1 MHRDAADLDCPARRD
16 RWSMTSDFPI
26 LTVIVFT
33 PAVGALLVLC
43 TPARRPELAR
53 TLGYVATIATAGL
66 TAWLLWNFQR
76 GEAGFQFVEQYN
88 WIDNLGVDYLFGVDG
103 LSVFMIVITAFLFPI
118 GLLASQPLQHR
129 VKAYIFW
136 FLMLEMTILGIF
148 CSLDLICF
156 FVFWELLLVPMYFLI
171 AGWGSGRRVYAAVKF
186 FIYTAA
192 GSAFLLVSILVLGF
206 LHQSATGNLTFDF
219 RVLMDWDGLS
229 LTTERWLFLGFMISF
244 AIKAPL
250 VPFHTWLP
258 DVHTEAPTFGS
269 VILAGVLLKMG
280 AYGFL
285 RFSFTLFP
293 QASID
298 FAPLMLTLAVIGI
311 VYGAVVAAMQ
321 KDVKRLIAYSSV
333 SHMGFIIL
341 GIFSL
346 TTIGLDGALFIMLS
360 HPLTTGALFLL
371 VGMLYERRHTRQIGD
386 LDGIW
391 KVMPIFTAMFLIA
404 TFAGIG
410 LPGMSGFVGEFLSLL
425 GAFIGDGPWAII
437 ATTGVILAA
446 VYMLWAVQRVFTG
459 QPTAANAGLRDVG
472 VREVIVVAPLLVASL
487 FLGIYPRPVIDRV
500 EPTAK
505 SLIEHFERETDFR
518 EDSPNPIIEAE
529 LPEDL
534 REPADEA
541 ADR

>member
-1 MHRDAADLDCPARRD
+1 M
-16 RWSMTSDFPI
+16 SDFPI

-53 TLGYVATIATAGL
+53 TVGYVTSVATAGL
-66 TAWLLWNFQR
+66 TGYLLWHFES
-76 GEAGFQFVEQYN
+76 GVAGFQFVEEYR
-88 WIDNLGVDYLFGVDG
+88 WIEDLGVNYLFGVDG
-103 LSVFMIVITAFLFPI
+103 LSVFMVAITAFLFPI

-129 VKAYIFW
+129 VKAYVFW
-136 FLMLEMTILGIF
+136 FLLLEMAIMGIF
-148 CSLDLICF
+148 SSLDLICF
-156 FVFWELLLVPMYFLI
+156 FVFWEFLLVPMYFLI

-186 FIYTAA
+186 FIYTAG

-206 LHQSATGNLTFDF
+206 LHQAATGDLTFDF
-219 RVLMDWDGLS
+219 RTLMDWDGLS

-321 KDVKRLIAYSSV
+321 TDIKRLIAYSSV
-333 SHMGFIIL
+333 SHMGFIVL

-371 VGMLYERRHTRQIGD
+371 VGQLYERRHTRQIAD
-386 LDGIW
+386 LNGIW
-391 KVMPIFTAMFLIA
+391 KVMPIFTALFLIA

-410 LPGMSGFVGEFLSLL
+410 LPGMSGFIGEFLSLL
-425 GAFIGDGPWAII
+425 GAFISDGPWAIV

-446 VYMLWAVQRVFTG
+446 VYMLWAVQRIFTG
-459 QPTAANAGLRDVG
+459 TPSEANAALKDIG
-472 VREVIVVAPLLVASL
+472 VREIVVVAPLLLASL
-487 FLGIYPRPVIDRV
+487 FLGIYPKPVLDRV
-500 EPTAK
+500 EPTAEA
-505 SLIEHFERETDFR
+505 LIEHFERETDFR
-518 EDSPNPIIEAE
+518 EDDPNPIIEAE
-529 LPEDL
+529 FPDAEDVEEPESVS
-534 REPADEA
+534 EA
-541 ADR
+541 AER

>member
-1 MHRDAADLDCPARRD
+1 MD
-16 RWSMTSDFPI
+16 TDFPI

-33 PAVGALLVLC
+33 PAVGAFLVLL
-43 TPARRPELAR
+43 TPARRPEFAR
-53 TLGYVATIATAGL
+53 AIGYVSTIATAGL
-66 TAWLLWNFQR
+66 TGWLLWQFQR
-76 GEAGFQFVEQYN
+76 GDPGFQFVEQYH
-88 WIDNLGVDYLFGVDG
+88 WIEDIGVDYLFGVDG
-103 LSVFMIVITAFLFPI
+103 LSLFMVVITAFLFPI
-118 GLLASQPLQHR
+118 GLLASKALQYR
-129 VKAYIFW
+129 VKGYIFW
-136 FLMLEMTILGIF
+136 FLMLEMAIMGIF
-148 CSLDLICF
+148 SSLDLICF
-156 FVFWELLLVPMYFLI
+156 FVFWEFLLVPMYFLI
-171 AGWGSGRRVYAAVKF
+171 AGWGSGRRVYVAVKF

-206 LHQSATGNLTFDF
+206 LHQSATGDLTFDF
-219 RVLMDWDGLS
+219 RTLMDWDGLS

-321 KDVKRLIAYSSV
+321 TDIKRLIAYSSV

-371 VGMLYERRHTRQIGD
+371 VGQLYERRHTRQIGD
-386 LDGIW
+386 LNGIW
-391 KVMPIFTAMFLIA
+391 KVMPIFTALFLIA

-410 LPGMSGFVGEFLSLL
+410 LPGLSGFVGEFLALL
-425 GAFIGDGPWAII
+425 GTFVSDGPWAII
-437 ATTGVILAA
+437 ATTGVIFAA
-446 VYMLWAVQRVFTG
+446 LYMLWAVQRVFTG
-459 QPTAANAGLRDVG
+459 VPSAENAGLKDIG
-472 VREVIVVAPLLVASL
+472 VREILVVAPLLVASL
-487 FLGIYPRPVIDRV
+487 FLGIYPKPVLDRV
-500 EPTAK
+500 EPTAEA
-505 SLIEHFERETDFR
+505 LIDHFERETDFR
-518 EDSPNPIIEAE
+518 EDSPNPLIEAE
-529 LPEDL
+529 PEDDPD
-534 REPADEA
+534 ETPEVNDSPVEEA